1 MKNSD
6 PQKGTYYDS
15 HTPISQR
22 GWVRYSFFFLA
33 GIVAGILIGKFLSS
47 NQADRAVSDQDV
59 RGTIYN
65 SSSFDK
71 MKPADVIYFDNPGL
85 KSVIDVKY
93 SSQVVEAR
101 VEISSLNP
109 VKVAIEFPP
118 NDLRVLNVQ
127 NLSIT
132 DQSSIL
138 SSASFIQIVNVGD
151 NNYIIQWY
159 NKNNLQHEISF
170 KFYQNEMVVYSNVIT
185 INKE

>member
-1 MKNSD
+1 
-6 PQKGTYYDS
+6 
-15 HTPISQR
+15 
-22 GWVRYSFFFLA
+22 
-33 GIVAGILIGKFLSS
+33 
-47 NQADRAVSDQDV
+47 
-59 RGTIYN
+59 
-65 SSSFDK
+65 